1 MSRSK
6 PSSQNLQM
14 PATNEYGVVLQDTR
28 QKAHA
33 YYFSVIASA
42 WKMGEQAL
50 REALRSLCLGD
61 LFFLIVYGLN
71 CSFADND
78 WVFERSRE
86 VQANPDGFVDLWSR
100 EHYKSTVITFA
111 LTIQEILKNP
121 EITICIFSVT
131 RPMAKQFLSQI
142 KREFEKNGFLKEL
155 FPDVLYMRPQQES
168 PKWNEDDGLIV
179 RRTGNPKE
187 ATLEAYGLSDD
198 SQPTSK
204 HYDIKIYDDVIT
216 ERSVTSREMIDR
228 AMTGIRLSMNLSKTD
243 PKSGKIITKN
253 RFVGTRWDLDDPYGQ
268 IVAEEIAAE
277 RRRPGV
283 VVTDD
288 GALKSVGPWSDETAE
303 AKRKELGDYIFS
315 CQILLDPVAASSQRF
330 KEEWLRFWDA
340 ENLRNLNIYIV
351 VDPAGS
357 QKGKDSDYTVFNV
370 FGVDSL
376 DNRLIIKL
384 VRDRLNLVERTNMLF
399 ELMRQYPRVIKVGYE
414 QVGMQADIEHIQ
426 YRMKQENF
434 RFTIVPLGTARRI
447 TSAANK
453 QVGGKVKKEDAIS
466 ALVAPF
472 EAGRIYLPYHCWY
485 TDYSGAVKD
494 MTRVFI
500 DEEYL
505 KWYPGAQC
513 HDDMFDTMHMMFHQ
527 DLDVRVP
534 NLEIREK
541 RKERKALVGAVY
553 SHRGG

>member
-1 MSRSK
+1 
-6 PSSQNLQM
+6 M

-71 CSFADND
+71 CAFADND

-111 LTIQEILKNP
+111 LTVQEILKNP
-121 EITICIFSVT
+121 EVTICIFSVT

-288 GALKSVGPWSDETAE
+288 GVLKSVGPWSDETAE

-315 CQILLDPVAASSQRF
+315 CQILLDPVAASSQKF

-513 HDDMFDTMHMMFHQ
+513 HDDMLDTIHMMFHQ

-534 NLEIREK
+534 NLEIRER

>member
-1 MSRSK
+1 
-6 PSSQNLQM
+6 M

-86 VQANPDGFVDLWSR
+86 VQNNPDGFVDLWSR

-111 LTIQEILKNP
+111 LTVQEILKNP
-121 EITICIFSVT
+121 EVTICIFSVT

-288 GALKSVGPWSDETAE
+288 GVLKSVGPWSDETAE

-534 NLEIREK
+534 NLEIRER

>member
-1 MSRSK
+1 
-6 PSSQNLQM
+6 M

-86 VQANPDGFVDLWSR
+86 VQNNPDGFVDLWSR

-288 GALKSVGPWSDETAE
+288 GVLKSVGPWSDETAE

>member
-1 MSRSK
+1 
-6 PSSQNLQM
+6 
-14 PATNEYGVVLQDTR
+14 
-28 QKAHA
+28 
-33 YYFSVIASA
+33 
-42 WKMGEQAL
+42 
-50 REALRSLCLGD
+50 
-61 LFFLIVYGLN
+61 
-71 CSFADND
+71 
-78 WVFERSRE
+78 
-86 VQANPDGFVDLWSR
+86 
-100 EHYKSTVITFA
+100 
-111 LTIQEILKNP
+111 
-121 EITICIFSVT
+121 
-131 RPMAKQFLSQI
+131 
-142 KREFEKNGFLKEL
+142 
-155 FPDVLYMRPQQES
+155 
-168 PKWNEDDGLIV
+168 
-179 RRTGNPKE
+179 
-187 ATLEAYGLSDD
+187 
-198 SQPTSK
+198 
-204 HYDIKIYDDVIT
+204 
-216 ERSVTSREMIDR
+216 
-228 AMTGIRLSMNLSKTD
+228 
-243 PKSGKIITKN
+243 
-253 RFVGTRWDLDDPYGQ
+253 
-268 IVAEEIAAE
+268 
-277 RRRPGV
+277 
-283 VVTDD
+283 
-288 GALKSVGPWSDETAE
+288 LKSVGPWSDETAE

-357 QKGKDSDYTVFNV
+357 QKKKDSDYTVFNV

>member
-1 MSRSK
+1 MVNKYLHPPKS
-6 PSSQNLQM
+6 
-14 PATNEYGVVLQDTR
+14 NEYGVVLQDTR
-28 QKAHA
+28 EKAHA
-33 YYFSVIASA
+33 YYFSAIAGA
-42 WKMGEQAL
+42 NKLGEQAL
-50 REALRSLCLGD
+50 KEVLRSLCLGD
-61 LFFLIVYGLN
+61 LFFLIVYGLG
-71 CSFADND
+71 CTFADND

-86 VQANPDGFVDLWSR
+86 VQKHPDGYVDLWSR

-111 LTIQEILKNP
+111 LTVQEILKNP

-131 RPMAKQFLSQI
+131 RPMAKQFLAQI
-142 KREFEKNGFLKEL
+142 KREFEKNAFLKEL
-155 FPDVLYMRPQQES
+155 FPDVLYSKPQQES

-216 ERSVTSREMIDR
+216 ERSVTSQEMIEK

-243 PKSGKIITKN
+243 PKSGKIITRN
-253 RFVGTRWDLDDPYGQ
+253 RFVGTRWDLDDPYGK
-268 IVAEEIAAE
+268 IIAEGIAEE

-283 VVTDD
+283 IVMED
-288 GALKSVGPWSDETAE
+288 GRLKSVGPWSDETAE

-315 CQILLDPVAASSQRF
+315 CQILLDPVAASSQKF

-357 QKGKDSDYTVFNV
+357 RKGKDADYTVFNV

-376 DNRLIIKL
+376 DNRLIIRL
-384 VRDRLNLVERTNMLF
+384 IRDRLNLVERANILF
-399 ELMRQYPRVIKVGYE
+399 DLVREFPKVLKVGYE

-434 RFTIVPLGTARRI
+434 RFAIVPLGTTKRL
-447 TSAANK
+447 TSDANK
-453 QVGGKVKKEDAIS
+453 HVGGKIKKEDAIA

-485 TDYSGAVKD
+485 TDSTGTAKD

-500 DEEYL
+500 EEEYL

>member
-288 GALKSVGPWSDETAE
+288 GVLKSVGPWSDETAE

-357 QKGKDSDYTVFNV
+357 QKKKDSDYTVFNV

-399 ELMRQYPRVIKVGYE
+399 ELMRQYPKVVKVGYE